1 MGGDQRLIQ
10 KNQQWD
16 IAGEDELKEEEIE
29 KAKKERDKLMA
40 RILKSKDK

>member
-1 MGGDQRLIQ
+1 VIIMI
-10 KNQQWD
+10 NN
-16 IAGEDELKEEEIE
+16 DELTEEEIE